1 MCEREE
7 GCEATTEGRGRPCG
21 AERHNNKRGSI
32 KTDSV
37 ASLARVNNGRKTPKI
52 LKKGAL

>member
-1 MCEREE
+1 MCEHEDDRE
-7 GCEATTEGRGRPCG
+7 AMTEGRGRPYG
-21 AERHNNKRGSI
+21 VERNKNMKGSI

-37 ASLARVNNGRKTPKI
+37 VCLARVNNGRKTPKI